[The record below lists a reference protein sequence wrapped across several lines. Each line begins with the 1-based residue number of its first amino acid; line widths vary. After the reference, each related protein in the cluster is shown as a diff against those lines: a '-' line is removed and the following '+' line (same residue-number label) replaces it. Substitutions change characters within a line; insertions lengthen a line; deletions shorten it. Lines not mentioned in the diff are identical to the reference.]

1 MFCIL
6 QWKYLKYYLFIFF
19 KPNKT
24 FMGLIV
30 MAPYNFVMIDL
41 TRCQIRIY
49 NILGKVSFS
58 CLMLLCSSFPGCAVV
73 KNLLANAG
81 DTKDVC
87 LIPGSEKTSRK
98 YSCLKSFMN
107 REAWWD
113 SLWGH
118 KEPDTTEHT
127 HSCISRIILII
138 SILSIIT
145 WRLSMSKYLIKSFT
159 KYPFDFLI
167 TIYHCS
173 HCKRKLNWV

>member
-1 MFCIL
+1 
-6 QWKYLKYYLFIFF
+6 
-19 KPNKT
+19 
-24 FMGLIV
+24 
-30 MAPYNFVMIDL
+30 MAPYNFVTIDL

-107 REAWWD
+107 REAW
-113 SLWGH
+113 
-118 KEPDTTEHT
+118 
-127 HSCISRIILII
+127 
-138 SILSIIT
+138 
-145 WRLSMSKYLIKSFT
+145 
-159 KYPFDFLI
+159 
-167 TIYHCS
+167 
-173 HCKRKLNWV
+173 